1 MDCETLLTYLS
12 DYIDQELDEDL
23 SAEARDHLATCQ
35 NCSVVLDSTQKM
47 ILLYRDQGKKVIPA
61 ARRENLFNQIQDAFS
76 RKNNKS

>member
-12 DYIDQELDEDL
+12 DYIDQELDEEL

-76 RKNNKS
+76 KKTE